1 MLAAARLAG
10 LVVQEN
16 VVGRGSNPNSPKDS
30 GAGAVAVGGKRVKG
44 GSFSVIR
51 TLEGIR
57 GPTQV

>member
-16 VVGRGSNPNSPKDS
+16 VVGRGTNPSSPKDT
-30 GAGAVAVGGKRVKG
+30 GAGAVGGKRVKG